1 MGLDSGMVV
10 IGSIGDDP
18 DAELAAIGETVNT
31 AERLQGQA
39 EPGTIVASE
48 ATARLVAGAIRLEPL
63 GPLEV
68 RGGSVPVGAHLVL
81 GVGPERSPQRGL
93 DPRTL
98 GPFVG
103 RERPLAALGEAVA
116 EAREGRGQV
125 VGVVGEPG
133 MGKPR
138 LVTELRRSLSGERI
152 TLTEGRCLLLR
163 PLYTVPGGAGPHP
176 GDLRDHGGR
185 HGRNDEREASLLSR
199 RDRPRPRR
207 AGAVPASPA
216 RGRGALRCARRAE
229 PRGDQGAHLRDAH
242 PDGPQRQPAAP
253 AGARV

>member
-1 MGLDSGMVV
+1 MHELLSRFYDLAREEVQRYGGRVSKFLGDGFMAVMGAPAAHEDHALRAVLTALGLRRRLAE
-10 IGSIGDDP
+10 GPLAGARPP
-18 DAELAAIGETVNT
+18 DRPGPDGAGQRNGRDREHRRRPGCRARRDRRDGQHGRAA
-31 AERLQGQA
+31 
-39 EPGTIVASE
+39 PGPGRARTIVASE

-63 GPLEV
+63 GPLEW

-133 MGKPR
+133 MA
-138 LVTELRRSLSGERI
+138 VA
-152 TLTEGRCLLLR
+152 
-163 PLYTVPGGAGPHP
+163 PGH
-176 GDLRDHGGR
+176 
-185 HGRNDEREASLLSR
+185 
-199 RDRPRPRR
+199 R
-207 AGAVPASPA
+207 AA
-216 RGRGALRCARRAE
+216 
-229 PRGDQGAHLRDAH
+229 
-242 PDGPQRQPAAP
+242 AAP
-253 AGARV
+253 